1 MADASRVP
9 AGGSAPRVAT
19 ITSVLV
25 SLLLYAEILLFGA
38 NATNLA
44 LGFSGVWLLGLAL
57 LLSQGW
63 VRVALDKARLKW
75 IGLLFAVVVL
85 AGALTLTPFALGGP
99 HPVWTWVAG
108 ARQATSV
115 DPYLTLVELIKL
127 ASLAAAFL
135 IGAALGSDDDL
146 AKSAIRWLLRLG
158 LIYSLCAF
166 SARFTDP
173 AMLVGMARLS
183 TSLGSANTAAVFFG
197 ALTLLNL
204 VDLDRQ
210 FQRNRPT
217 RTGARVVDFRRL
229 ERLAPNIAL
238 PFVGLAA
245 AATCLILTL
254 SRGGLSATVAMAVVL
269 IGAAGLARARRGA
282 LTGPTM
288 AVVTILGGIVL
299 TSFAFNLGSLQ
310 DRLTFLHND
319 VLNRDAIFAAHWTAF
334 TAAPLS
340 GYGLGSFAHINAMIM
355 SQSNLAALG
364 ILGATHDVYLQWL
377 EQAGLLGALPMFA
390 CVGLIALQIARG
402 AVRRRRMRS
411 WLVGV
416 LAVLALFLIQG
427 AADFGLEV
435 PAMAAFLSLLLGIGC
450 GVAGEAAPAAPRV
463 ARADRRSSRTRTL
476 ADRPRQRRLGA
487 ALASGRAFRSGC
499 VI

>member
-1 MADASRVP
+1 MAGARQVTVDGRAVS
-9 AGGSAPRVAT
+9 VAA
-19 ITSVLV
+19 ITSVSL

-44 LGFSGVWLLGLAL
+44 LGFSGIWLLALAL
-57 LLSQGW
+57 VLSQSW
-63 VRVALDKARLKW
+63 ARAALDTARLAW
-75 IGLLFAVVVL
+75 IGLLFALVLL
-85 AGALTLTPFALGGP
+85 AGALTLTPFALGGA

-108 ARQATSV
+108 ARRAASV

-135 IGAALGSDDDL
+135 IGVVTGSDDER
-146 AKSAIRWLLRLG
+146 ATATIRWLLRFG
-158 LIYSLCAF
+158 LVYSLWAF
-166 SARFTDP
+166 AQRLTDP
-173 AMLVGMARLS
+173 AMLVAGGRLS
-183 TSLGSANTAAVFFG
+183 TSLGSPNTAALLFR
-197 ALTLLNL
+197 ALALLNL

-210 FQRNRPT
+210 FQRHRPA
-217 RTGARVVDFRRL
+217 RTGAHGIDIRRL
-229 ERLAPNIAL
+229 ERLAPNIVL

-254 SRGGLSATVAMAVVL
+254 SRGGLSATAAVAVFL
-269 IGAAGLARARRGA
+269 IGAAGVARARRGA
-282 LTGPTM
+282 VTGPTL
-288 AVVTILGGIVL
+288 AVVTILGGFVL
-299 TSFAFNLGSLQ
+299 AAFAFNLGSLQ
-310 DRLTFLHND
+310 DRLTFLHTD
-319 VLNRDAIFAAHWTAF
+319 VLTRDAVFAAHWTAF

-364 ILGATHDVYLQWL
+364 ILGATHNVYLQWL

-390 CVGLIALQIARG
+390 CVGLVALQIARG

-450 GVAGEAAPAAPRV
+450 GVAGEAAPVAQRI
-463 ARADRRSSRTRTL
+463 ARAAFHQIGPDANRVILRR
-476 ADRPRQRRLGA
+476 
-487 ALASGRAFRSGC
+487 
-499 VI
+499 